1 MAAETARRGLG
12 LGIAADAPTS
22 FDNLEAMPLTEM
34 AFKEALRLKPP
45 VPSMPRRAIRDF
57 TFKGY
62 AIPAGTMVGVNP
74 LFTHHMPEIWPEPEK
89 FDPLRFTD
97 EAQRNRHRF
106 AWVPYGGGAHMCLGL
121 HFAYMQAKCFAR
133 HFLQNLESLAGARLQ
148 AGLADLAD
156 PETARWIARGAE
168 AGLRSLPGLTR
179 QSICASKDS
188 FRWMR
193 GSSPRMTS

>member
-1 MAAETARRGLG
+1 MQ
-12 LGIAADAPTS
+12 PTS
-22 FDNLEAMPLTEM
+22 FDNLEAMRLSEM

-45 VPSMPRRAIRDF
+45 VPSMPRRAVRDF

-74 LFTHHMPEIWPEPEK
+74 LFTHHMPDIWPEPEK

-106 AWVPYGGGAHMCLGL
+106 AWVPLA
-121 HFAYMQAKCFAR
+121 AAR
-133 HFLQNLESLAGARLQ
+133 ICASACTSPTCRRNALRGISCRISGLAGARLQ
-148 AGLADLAD
+148 AGLADVAD

-168 AGLRSLPGLTR
+168 GGVRRCS
-179 QSICASKDS
+179 
-188 FRWMR
+188 
-193 GSSPRMTS
+193 